1 MEFSIKFKFF
11 YGKFPTKRFLLQ
23 LIQKFISIADFSVNL
38 FMVKRVCEVLRDNSY
53 PQHNTSKAVT
63 DVITAIND
71 TDHSVKNGA
80 VASKK
85 KRDILV

>member
-1 MEFSIKFKFF
+1 M
-11 YGKFPTKRFLLQ
+11 
-23 LIQKFISIADFSVNL
+23 A
-38 FMVKRVCEVLRDNSY
+38 KRVCEVLRDNSY
-53 PQHNTSKAVT
+53 PHHNTIKAVT

-85 KRDILV
+85 KSDILV